1 MDTTDSMITF
11 DEQGVCDHCHNFYKN
26 VRPNWHPDEKG
37 HTELE
42 KIVRRI
48 KKDGRGRDF
57 DCIMGMS
64 GGSDSSYM
72 LHVIVREFGLRP
84 LVFHVDGGWNSD
96 VAVHNINVMVDKLE
110 LDLFT
115 EVINWEEMKAFQLAY
130 IRSGLP
136 NIDIP
141 QDHAFIAVLYNFAEK
156 YKIKYILNGF
166 NFSTECVRNPLEYFY
181 YGTDMAQIRDVIRR
195 FCDIPLKTYPFSSIL
210 RHKVYLR
217 YIRRINVVKP
227 LNYVP
232 YIKKEAMKF
241 LEKEYGWKPYPQ
253 KHFESRFTS
262 FYEGYW
268 LPKKF
273 GFDPRRV
280 QFSSLILTDQMSRE
294 EALEKL
300 SFPALTEEEAKQ
312 EFEFVANKLGVTTR
326 ELQQY
331 FDAPNKS
338 YRDYRNQEIMFI
350 IGARILNRLGIERS
364 IKR

>member
-1 MDTTDSMITF
+1 
-11 DEQGVCDHCHNFYKN
+11 
-26 VRPNWHPDEKG
+26 
-37 HTELE
+37 
-42 KIVRRI
+42 
-48 KKDGRGRDF
+48 
-57 DCIMGMS
+57 MGMS
-64 GGSDSSYM
+64 GGADSSYM
-72 LHVIVREFGLRP
+72 LHVVVREFGLRP

-96 VAVHNINVMVDKLE
+96 VAVNNINVMVDKLG

-136 NIDIP
+136 NIDVP
-141 QDHAFIAVLYNFAEK
+141 QDHAFIAVLYNFAER

-217 YIRRINVVKP
+217 YIRRIKVVKP

-232 YIKKEAMKF
+232 YIKAEAMQF
-241 LEKEYGWKPYPQ
+241 LEKEYRWKPYPQ
-253 KHFESRFTS
+253 KHFESRFTR

-280 QFSSLILTDQMSRE
+280 QFSSLILTGQMTRE

-300 SFPALTEEEAKQ
+300 SEPALTEEEAKQ
-312 EFEFVANKLGVTTR
+312 EFEFVANKLGITTK
-326 ELQQY
+326 ELQKY
-331 FDAPNKS
+331 FDAPNSS
-338 YRDYRNQEIMFI
+338 YKDYLNQEMRFN
-350 IGARILNRLGIERS
+350 IGAKVLNWLGTERS